1 MCVFKQTVCSR
12 NVYLKTVREEN
23 IDQERLY
30 FSLAFSLD
38 WKGAKQLGSVFW
50 SSLSDKV
57 CYDGS
62 GSPSQLAGEGKVGPK
77 HLEGAAAVTRSLS
90 PPTRIPRCTTN
101 ALPGNSDI
109 TMPTSA
115 PRSVPDLE
123 RHFSD
128 PQLRMP
134 KTGPQTAGEKEVCL
148 PSCWV
153 MWGSRRKWCHRGSY
167 LKRETI
173 WSSAQWQGVM
183 GHLRMSW
190 AWGLEDES
198 PIPPGFWGDLQEAPF
213 LEPQILQ
220 ASAILFQDFLFW

>member
-12 NVYLKTVREEN
+12 NVYLETVREEN

-77 HLEGAAAVTRSLS
+77 HLEGAAAVTRSL
-90 PPTRIPRCTTN
+90 PPPAGIPRCPTN

-109 TMPTSA
+109 TIPTSA

-134 KTGPQTAGEKEVCL
+134 KTGPQTAGEKDSL
-148 PSCWV
+148 PALLLGNMGEHEEMVPQGKLSEKRDHLVQCAV
-153 MWGSRRKWCHRGSY
+153 AGSHGAPKDELGLGTRR
-167 LKRETI
+167 
-173 WSSAQWQGVM
+173 
-183 GHLRMSW
+183 
-190 AWGLEDES
+190 
-198 PIPPGFWGDLQEAPF
+198 
-213 LEPQILQ
+213 
-220 ASAILFQDFLFW
+220 